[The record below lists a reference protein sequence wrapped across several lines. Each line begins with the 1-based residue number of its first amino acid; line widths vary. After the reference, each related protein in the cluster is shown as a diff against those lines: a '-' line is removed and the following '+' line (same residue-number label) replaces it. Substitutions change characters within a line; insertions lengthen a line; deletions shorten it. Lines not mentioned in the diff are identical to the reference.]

1 MFISGI
7 PGIRIDPVRPSKSG
21 QIKRKDR
28 AVEVEDK
35 EEAQLIEEIVDD
47 TYEKDRATYHR
58 PKPKRDN
65 EDSAGPR
72 L

>member
-28 AVEVEDK
+28 AAEVEEK

-58 PKPKRDN
+58 PKPKRD
-65 EDSAGPR
+65 ERETTGLGS
-72 L
+72 